1 MSQKPKEKL
10 NLEDVI
16 KESLIE
22 GSNMS
27 VVKDP
32 KLDGNDELYDN
43 SLSLD
48 VINMKNDQ
56 LLEQRLN
63 QKASNFNASELERLC
78 DISGAIFSNN
88 EV

>member
-48 VINMKNDQ
+48 VINMKND
-56 LLEQRLN
+56 
-63 QKASNFNASELERLC
+63 
-78 DISGAIFSNN
+78 
-88 EV
+88 